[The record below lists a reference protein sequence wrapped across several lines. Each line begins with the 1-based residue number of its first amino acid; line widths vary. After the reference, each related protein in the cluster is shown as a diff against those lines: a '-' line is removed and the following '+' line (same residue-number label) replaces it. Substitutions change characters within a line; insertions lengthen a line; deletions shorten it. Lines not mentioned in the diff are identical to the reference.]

1 MSDTSEI
8 IPEKSPLIQRWKA
21 KLKANG
27 YRVYRA
33 LKSYSLIIVLV
44 GLFMVV
50 YFWPRIFINVFPGE
64 AGVLWKRFSGGTV
77 VERPYGEG
85 LQILWPW
92 DRLYVYNIRIQQVSH
107 NFDAL
112 SRSGLPIN
120 FEVSIRYRPQLADLP
135 MLHKQIGPEYVEKV
149 VKPEVQAHVR
159 EVVANYLP
167 EEIYTSEGLLL
178 QIIRQGAL
186 AGLERRNIILD
197 NLLIK
202 RMELP
207 KRIREAIED
216 KLTAE
221 QLSLQ
226 YDFLLQK
233 EVKEADRKRIEASG
247 FRDFIGIVK
256 ESGQFSEFLNF
267 RGIQAS
273 LDLAKSNNSKVVVM
287 GGGDGRVPLVFSMP
301 MEKNSL
307 AGSGE
312 SPSEDVISNQ
322 PVGTSTTDGMDF
334 MEMLDPATRKVL
346 DQMDYT
352 AKNVPMPAGAETPE
366 KGNDGR

>member
-1 MSDTSEI
+1 MTLSRR
-8 IPEKSPLIQRWKA
+8 SPLIQRWKT
-21 KLKANG
+21 KLKENG
-27 YRVYRA
+27 FRVYQA

-44 GLFMVV
+44 LLFTVA
-50 YFWPRIFINVFPGE
+50 YFWPRIFINVYPGE
-64 AGVLWKRFSGGTV
+64 AGVLWKRFERGTV
-77 VERPYGEG
+77 MEQAYNEG
-85 LQILWPW
+85 LHILWPW
-92 DRLYVYNIRIQQVSH
+92 DRMYVYNIRIQQVSH
-107 NFDAL
+107 TFDAL
-112 SRSGLPIN
+112 SRNGLPVN
-120 FEVSIRYRPQLADLP
+120 FEVSIRYRPQLEDLP
-135 MLHKQIGPEYVEKV
+135 LLHKRIGPEYVEKV
-149 VKPEVQAHVR
+149 VKPEIQAHVR
-159 EVVANYLP
+159 EVVASYLP

-221 QLSLQ
+221 QMSLQ

-287 GGGDGRVPLVFSMP
+287 GGDGRVPLVFSMP
-301 MEKNSL
+301 MEKNSFSERDD
-307 AGSGE
+307 AGNGS
-312 SPSEDVISNQ
+312 
-322 PVGTSTTDGMDF
+322 STTSQTGTADSDGLKVMD
-334 MEMLDPATRKVL
+334 MLNPATREIIDK
-346 DQMDYT
+346 MDYASNESATTPGT
-352 AKNVPMPAGAETPE
+352 AAAQ
-366 KGNDGR
+366 R